1 MRVLASNKKKTE
13 TKQPHTLLRILPLHL
28 PHPLPASHT
37 HVGFVDCFGFF
48 IYLIKFRNTP
58 ANNLWLW
65 NLHINPAKCCQII
78 ELINIY
84 LGQLPTPPTLRYP
97 DCKACTF
104 IRQQNFQSLLA
115 ELTLSHN
122 FDLDLRKLLE
132 IPRACIYLWHT
143 LYSDVGCRMS
153 APGKGSRAAAK
164 TVRELQY
171 FCSPSAL
178 DLPACLFGGLIR
190 PSITLM

>member
-1 MRVLASNKKKTE
+1 MVACPCQQKKKNNRNKTPAHR
-13 TKQPHTLLRILPLHL
+13 TPL
-28 PHPLPASHT
+28 HPLPRPHSLPAPHT

-84 LGQLPTPPTLRYP
+84 LGQLPTPPSLPFPALTYP
-97 DCKACTF
+97 GCKACTF
-104 IRQQNFQSLLA
+104 IRQNFQSLLA

-132 IPRACIYLWHT
+132 IPRACIYLCHT
-143 LYSDVGCRMS
+143 L
-153 APGKGSRAAAK
+153 
-164 TVRELQY
+164 
-171 FCSPSAL
+171 
-178 DLPACLFGGLIR
+178 
-190 PSITLM
+190 